1 VILLRTGRARCRDNE
16 GGEHLTLL
24 GFEQANAHFFWQIGG
39 LEPCFMMEALS
50 VARYLE
56 PGLLQFDVVIMDEAS
71 QPKPE
76 DAQGAIAL
84 GAQLVV
90 VGDPKQLSPTT
101 FFARTMDDGDIPDDE
116 LTAAERSGA
125 ERCCQRRSS

>member
-1 VILLRTGRARCRDNE
+1 
-16 GGEHLTLL
+16 
-24 GFEQANAHFFWQIGG
+24 
-39 LEPCFMMEALS
+39 MMEAFS

-90 VGDPKQLSPTT
+90 VGDPKQLPPTT
-101 FFARTMDDGDIPDDE
+101 FFARTMVDGDIPDDE
-116 LTAAERSGA
+116 LTAAERSCA